1 MKQEERRNRSTEKLI
16 QAYLELA
23 AEQGVASITFDSIG
37 QRAGYSRGLAFQKFG
52 SKDGLLEAVI
62 SYLHEEG
69 DRIRAES
76 HSAGDDGLTD
86 LVLLCRHHLHALQ
99 NGYEN
104 KAYFVL
110 LSSAIAERSD
120 LRTQFEQS
128 HARSEVIISGL
139 IKQGQADGS
148 IRTDI
153 DPKQTALLVGTP
165 ALSLIGAVGAAL
177 TLGVRGGA
185 VLLCILV
192 LPLSIPVLV
201 FGASAGAAADAGL
214 NVAPHFSLL
223 GACLAMSLCVC
234 PLATAAG
241 LRIAME

>member
-62 SYLHEEG
+62 SYLHEEAE
-69 DRIRAES
+69 RIRAAS
-76 HSAGDDGLTD
+76 HKAGDDGLAD
-86 LVLLCRHHLHALQ
+86 LVLFCRHHLHALQ

-110 LSSAIAERSD
+110 LSSAIAERSE
-120 LRTQFEQS
+120 LRTHFEDS

-139 IKQGQADGS
+139 VKQGQADGS

-153 DPKQTALLVGTP
+153 DPKQTALLVGTQ
-165 ALSLIGAVGAAL
+165 LIGISTQYLVHPDYDVSAAFEAL
-177 TLGVRGGA
+177 RCQIIRAYGSEPSQR
-185 VLLCILV
+185 LLDV
-192 LPLSIPVLV
+192 PAED
-201 FGASAGAAADAGL
+201 F
-214 NVAPHFSLL
+214 
-223 GACLAMSLCVC
+223 
-234 PLATAAG
+234 ATV
-241 LRIAME
+241 